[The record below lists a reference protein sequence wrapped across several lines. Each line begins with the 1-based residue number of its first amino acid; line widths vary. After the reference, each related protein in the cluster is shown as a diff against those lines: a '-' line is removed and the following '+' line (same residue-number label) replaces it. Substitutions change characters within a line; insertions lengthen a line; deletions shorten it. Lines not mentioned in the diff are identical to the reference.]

1 MSVRLLS
8 LLLAL
13 ALAAGCQLTM
23 PPAQLVDD
31 ERYGDPIWQYEA
43 EGIVRRYMRRALYD
57 PHSARYRFGFAHRGY
72 LFERIKNKW
81 HYGYVLR
88 VHVNAKN
95 RDGEYTGELLYV
107 FLIRD
112 GRIVAKEWPPVKK
125 WPHPPIFSANIA
137 YILSE

>member
-8 LLLAL
+8 LLLTL
-13 ALAAGCQLTM
+13 ALTAGCQLTM
-23 PPAQLVDD
+23 PPAQLVDV
-31 ERYGDPIWQYEA
+31 EHYGPPIWQYKA

-57 PHSARYRFGFAHRGY
+57 PWTARYRFGFVHRGY
-72 LFERIKNKW
+72 LVDSIVYKM

-88 VHVNAKN
+88 VHVDAKN

-112 GRIVAKEWPPVKK
+112 GRIVAKKWPPIYQ
-125 WPHPPIFSANIA
+125 WPSPPIFMPYTSL
-137 YILSE
+137 ILRE

>member
-1 MSVRLLS
+1 MSIRLLS

-13 ALAAGCQLTM
+13 ALSAGCQLTM
-23 PPAQLVDD
+23 PPAQLVDV
-31 ERYGDPIWQYEA
+31 ERYGPPIWQNKA

-57 PHSARYRFGFAHRGY
+57 PHSARYRFRFARRGY
-72 LFERIKNKW
+72 LPDRIENKR

-88 VHVNAKN
+88 VHVDAKN

-112 GRIVAKEWPPVKK
+112 GRIAYKK
-125 WPHPPIFSANIA
+125 WPPIYQWPYPSIFRPHIA
-137 YILSE
+137 YILRE

>member
-13 ALAAGCQLTM
+13 ALTAGCQLTM
-23 PPAQLVDD
+23 PPAQPVD
-31 ERYGDPIWQYEA
+31 YGAPIWQMKA

-57 PHSARYRFGFAHRGY
+57 PHSARYRFGFARRGY
-72 LFERIKNKW
+72 LPDRIENKR

-88 VHVNAKN
+88 VHVDAKN

-112 GRIVAKEWPPVKK
+112 GRIAYKKWPPTYQ

-137 YILSE
+137 YILRE